1 MGLRRMKLN
10 GGWRRICDRH
20 EFELDLNSML
30 FESRSKMK
38 LISVLGLSAATIFFT
53 QASFACLPMP
63 QEKFEH
69 TRERVKE
76 KFDSVDS
83 VELMTLLD
91 ERWVEVRTYDDS
103 PPSKVLRATFRVD
116 KVFKGSSKPGDI
128 VIFNSESTC
137 LRSAVA
143 PSFVPPGMKMKPHK
157 PSREWI
163 IYRNAA
169 HQNADYRKIERT
181 FWPNEIQHSP
191 LTQPVNEAESE
202 IKLLEEIQSG
212 IVQKQPKK

>member
-1 MGLRRMKLN
+1 MKLS
-10 GGWRRICDRH
+10 GGWRRICDD
-20 EFELDLNSML
+20 EFEPDLNSIP

-69 TRERVKE
+69 TKKRVKE

-91 ERWVEVRTYDDS
+91 ERWVEIQMYGAHQ
-103 PPSKVLRATFRVD
+103 PAKVLRATFRVD
-116 KVFKGSSKPGDI
+116 RVFKGSSKPGDI
-128 VIFNSESTC
+128 VIFNSASTC
-137 LRSAVA
+137 QRSAMA
-143 PSFVPPGMKMKPHK
+143 PYFVPPGMKIKPHK

-163 IYRNAA
+163 IYRDAA
-169 HQNADYRKIERT
+169 HQSADYQVEQT

-202 IKLLEEIQSG
+202 IKFLEEIRSE
-212 IVQKQPKK
+212 IIQKQPKK